1 MKSDIDLQKDVQDA
15 IAWDQLLSSAEIGI
29 TAKQGVITLTG
40 IVDSFAKKAEAEN
53 TTKNVAG
60 VKAVVEKIEVKFKDD
75 KTKGDDEIAKDVL
88 NAFKLNWKVPDDKVK
103 VRVEGGGVTLEGEL
117 QWNYQKEAAKNT
129 VINLNGVKAVRNL
142 IKIKSEIIDDIEK
155 KDIEQALGRSWAID
169 NQDIRVEVTGKR
181 VVLSG
186 TVRSLFQK
194 DEADRIAWNAP
205 GVWTVD
211 NGLTV
216 E

>member
-1 MKSDIDLQKDVQDA
+1 MKSDIDLQKDVHDA
-15 IAWDQLLSSAEIGI
+15 IAWDRLLSSAEIGI

-40 IVDSFAKKAEAEN
+40 IVDSFAKKTEAEN
-53 TTKNVAG
+53 ITKNVVG

-75 KTKGDDEIAKDVL
+75 KTKDDNEIAKDVL
-88 NAFKLNWKVPDDKVK
+88 NAFRLNWKVPDDKVK
-103 VRVEGGGVTLEGEL
+103 VKVEAGGVTLEGEL
-117 QWNYQKEAAKNT
+117 QWNYQKEAAKNS

-142 IKIKSEIIDDIEK
+142 IEIKSEIIDDIEK
-155 KDIEQALGRSWAID
+155 KDIERALRRSWAID

-211 NGLTV
+211 NGLIV